1 MKTRYWRLAATTLAG
16 RPLAMPALILLGL
29 ILAFVLFWPAVSP
42 YDPNEVN
49 FDLSRQGPSPAHPLG
64 TDQFGRD
71 LMTRLAA
78 GGRTTLLIVV
88 IAVAIIAVLGISYG
102 AISALSGRM
111 TDAFLMRVLD
121 GLLALPR
128 IPIAIVILAALSL
141 NAQNVQTVALALGV
155 VGWMLTA
162 RLVRGQ
168 LISLRK
174 QDYVHAAQALGAR
187 RRQVLRR
194 HLLPNSSGVLAV
206 ALLLELPTIVIG
218 EAFLAVLGLGPQPP
232 TATWGNIVDEGLH
245 FGRVWQMTLATG
257 MIVLFALTANVI
269 VDALGEALDPRSQVA
284 RRSPSVRR
292 AEA

>member
-1 MKTRYWRLAATTLAG
+1 MNTRYWRLAATTLAG
-16 RPLAMPALILLGL
+16 RPLAAPALILLGL
-29 ILAFVLFWPAVSP
+29 ILTFVLFWPLISP

-49 FDLSRQGPSPAHPLG
+49 FDVSREGPSPAHPLG

-102 AISALSGRM
+102 AVSALGGRM

-141 NAQNVQTVALALGV
+141 HAQNVQTVALALGV
-155 VGWMLTA
+155 VGWMLMA

-168 LISLRK
+168 LISLRET
-174 QDYVHAAQALGAR
+174 DYVHAARALGAK

-206 ALLLELPTIVIG
+206 ALLLELPAIVIG

-232 TATWGNIVDEGLH
+232 TATWGNIADEGLH

-269 VDALGEALDPRSQVA
+269 VDALSEALDPRSQVG
-284 RRSPSVRR
+284 RRSNQ
-292 AEA
+292 

>member
-1 MKTRYWRLAATTLAG
+1 MNTRYWRLAAATLAG
-16 RPLAMPALILLGL
+16 RPLAMPALILFGL
-29 ILAFVLFWPAVSP
+29 ILTFVLFWPVISP

-88 IAVAIIAVLGISYG
+88 IAVAIIAFLGISYG
-102 AISALSGRM
+102 AVSALGGRM

-141 NAQNVQTVALALGV
+141 HAQNVQTVALALGV

-168 LISLRK
+168 LISLRET
-174 QDYVHAAQALGAR
+174 DYVAAARALGAR

-232 TATWGNIVDEGLH
+232 TATWGNIADEGLH

-269 VDALGEALDPRSQVA
+269 VDALSEALDPRAQVA
-284 RRSPSVRR
+284 RRER
-292 AEA
+292 

>member
-1 MKTRYWRLAATTLAG
+1 MNTRYWRRAGTTLAT
-16 RPLAMPALILLGL
+16 RPLASPALISLGL
-29 ILAFVLFWPAVSP
+29 ILAFVLFWPLVSP

-49 FDLSRQGPSPAHPLG
+49 FDLSRQSPSPAHPFG

-102 AISALSGRM
+102 AISALGGRL

-128 IPIAIVILAALSL
+128 IPIAIVILATVSL
-141 NAQNVQTVALALGV
+141 NAQNVQTVAVALGV

-168 LISLRK
+168 LISLRN
-174 QDYVHAAQALGAR
+174 QDYVHAARALGAR
-187 RRQVLRR
+187 RRQLLRR
-194 HLLPNSSGVLAV
+194 HLLPNSSGILVV
-206 ALLLELPTIVIG
+206 ALLLELPTIVVG

-245 FGRVWQMTLATG
+245 FGRVWQMTLGTA
-257 MIVLFALTANVI
+257 MIVLFVLTVNVI
-269 VDALGEALDPRSQVA
+269 VDALGESLDPRSQVA

-292 AEA
+292 AEV

>member
-1 MKTRYWRLAATTLAG
+1 MNTRYWRLAATTLAG
-16 RPLAMPALILLGL
+16 RPLAVPALILLGL
-29 ILAFVLFWPAVSP
+29 ILTFVLFWPVISP

-49 FDLSRQGPSPAHPLG
+49 FDVSREGPSPAHPLG

-102 AISALSGRM
+102 AVSALGGRM

-141 NAQNVQTVALALGV
+141 HAQNVQTVALALGV
-155 VGWMLTA
+155 VGWMLLA

-168 LISLRK
+168 LISLRET
-174 QDYVHAAQALGAR
+174 DYVHAARALGAK

-206 ALLLELPTIVIG
+206 ALLLELPAIVIG

-232 TATWGNIVDEGLH
+232 TATWGNIADEGLH

-269 VDALGEALDPRSQVA
+269 VDALSEALDPRSQVG
-284 RRSPSVRR
+284 RR
-292 AEA
+292 ANQ

>member
-1 MKTRYWRLAATTLAG
+1 MNTRYWRLAATTLAG
-16 RPLAMPALILLGL
+16 RPLAVPALILLGL
-29 ILAFVLFWPAVSP
+29 ILTFVLFWPVISP

-49 FDLSRQGPSPAHPLG
+49 FDVSREGPSPAHPLG

-102 AISALSGRM
+102 AVSALGGRM

-141 NAQNVQTVALALGV
+141 HAQNVQTVALALGV
-155 VGWMLTA
+155 VGWMLIA

-168 LISLRK
+168 LIALRET
-174 QDYVHAAQALGAR
+174 DYVHAARALGAK
-187 RRQVLRR
+187 RRQGLRR
-194 HLLPNSSGVLAV
+194 QLLPNSSGVLAV
-206 ALLLELPTIVIG
+206 ALLLERPASVIG

-232 TATWGNIVDEGLH
+232 TATWGNIADEGLH

-269 VDALGEALDPRSQVA
+269 VDALSEALDPRSQVG
-284 RRSPSVRR
+284 RR
-292 AEA
+292 ANQ

>member
-1 MKTRYWRLAATTLAG
+1 MNTRYWRLTASTLVS
-16 RPLAMPALILLGL
+16 RPLALPGLLLLGL
-29 ILAFVLFWPAVSP
+29 ILAYVLFWPLISP
-42 YDPNEVN
+42 YDPNAVD
-49 FDLSRQGPSPAHPLG
+49 FDLSRQGPSPSHPFG

-78 GGRTTLLIVV
+78 GGRTTLLIVL
-88 IAVAIIAVLGISYG
+88 IAIAIIAVLGISYG
-102 AISALSGRM
+102 AVSALGGRM

-162 RLVRGQ
+162 RLVRGT
-168 LISLRK
+168 LLSLRQ
-174 QDYVHAAQALGAR
+174 QDYVHAARALGAGHT
-187 RRQVLRR
+187 QVLRR
-194 HLLPNSSGVLAV
+194 HMLPNSSGILAV

-232 TATWGNIVDEGLH
+232 TATWGNIADEGLH

-257 MIVLFALTANVI
+257 MIVLFALAANVV

-284 RRSPSVRR
+284 KRERQ
-292 AEA
+292 

>member
-1 MKTRYWRLAATTLAG
+1 MNTRYWRLAATTLAG
-16 RPLAMPALILLGL
+16 RPLAVPALILLGL
-29 ILAFVLFWPAVSP
+29 ILTFVLFWPVISP

-49 FDLSRQGPSPAHPLG
+49 FDLSREGPSPAHPLG
-64 TDQFGRD
+64 TDQYGRD

-78 GGRTTLLIVV
+78 GGRTTLLIVA

-102 AISALSGRM
+102 AVSALGGRM

-141 NAQNVQTVALALGV
+141 HAQNVQTVALALGV
-155 VGWMLTA
+155 VGWMLLA

-168 LISLRK
+168 LISLRET
-174 QDYVHAAQALGAR
+174 DYVHAARALGAK

-206 ALLLELPTIVIG
+206 ALLLELPAIVIG

-232 TATWGNIVDEGLH
+232 TATWGNIADEGLH

-269 VDALGEALDPRSQVA
+269 VDALSEALDPRSQVG
-284 RRSPSVRR
+284 RRSNQ
-292 AEA
+292 

>member
-1 MKTRYWRLAATTLAG
+1 VNTRYWRLAAATLAG
-16 RPLAMPALILLGL
+16 RPLAIPALILLGL
-29 ILAFVLFWPAVSP
+29 ILAFVLFWPLVSP

-49 FDLSRQGPSPAHPLG
+49 FDLSRQNPSPAHPLG

-71 LMTRLAA
+71 LMTRLAT
-78 GGRTTLLIVV
+78 GGRTTLLIVL

-102 AISALSGRM
+102 AISALGGRM

-121 GLLALPR
+121 GLIALPR
-128 IPIAIVILAALSL
+128 IPIAIVILVALSL
-141 NAQNVQTVALALGV
+141 NAQNVQTVALALGI

-168 LISLRK
+168 LVSLRET
-174 QDYVHAAQALGAR
+174 DYVHAARALGAK

-232 TATWGNIVDEGLH
+232 TATWGNIADEGLH

-269 VDALGEALDPRSQVA
+269 VDALSEALDPRSQVA
-284 RRSPSVRR
+284 QRKT
-292 AEA
+292 

>member
-1 MKTRYWRLAATTLAG
+1 MNTRYWRLAATTLAG
-16 RPLAMPALILLGL
+16 RPLATPALILLGL
-29 ILAFVLFWPAVSP
+29 ILTFVLFWPVISP

-78 GGRTTLLIVV
+78 GGQTTLLIVV
-88 IAVAIIAVLGISYG
+88 IAVAIIAFLGISYG
-102 AISALSGRM
+102 AVSALGGRM

-141 NAQNVQTVALALGV
+141 HAQNVQTVALALGV

-168 LISLRK
+168 LISLRET
-174 QDYVHAAQALGAR
+174 DYVAAARALGAR

-232 TATWGNIVDEGLH
+232 TATWGNIADEGLH

-269 VDALGEALDPRSQVA
+269 VDALSEALDPRAQVA
-284 RRSPSVRR
+284 RRER
-292 AEA
+292 

>member
-1 MKTRYWRLAATTLAG
+1 MNKRYWRLAATTLAG
-16 RPLAMPALILLGL
+16 RPLATPALIVLGL
-29 ILAFVLFWPAVSP
+29 ILAFVLFWPVISP

-88 IAVAIIAVLGISYG
+88 LAVTIIAVLGITYG
-102 AISALSGRM
+102 AVSALGGRM

-168 LISLRK
+168 LISLRAT
-174 QDYVHAAQALGAR
+174 DYVHAARALGAR

-194 HLLPNSSGVLAV
+194 HLLPNSSSVLAV

-232 TATWGNIVDEGLH
+232 TATWGNIADEGLH

-269 VDALGEALDPRSQVA
+269 VDALSEALDPRSQVA
-284 RRSPSVRR
+284 RRGRQ
-292 AEA
+292 

>member
-1 MKTRYWRLAATTLAG
+1 MNTRYWRLAATTLAG
-16 RPLAMPALILLGL
+16 RPLAVPALIMLGL
-29 ILAFVLFWPAVSP
+29 ILTFVLFWPVISP

-49 FDLSRQGPSPAHPLG
+49 FDVSREGPSPAHPLG

-102 AISALSGRM
+102 AVSALGGRM

-141 NAQNVQTVALALGV
+141 HAQNVQTVALALGV
-155 VGWMLTA
+155 VGWMLLA

-168 LISLRK
+168 LISLRET
-174 QDYVHAAQALGAR
+174 DYVHAARALGAK

-206 ALLLELPTIVIG
+206 ALLLELPAIVIG

-232 TATWGNIVDEGLH
+232 TATWGNIADEGLH

-269 VDALGEALDPRSQVA
+269 VDALSEALDPRSQVGK
-284 RRSPSVRR
+284 R
-292 AEA
+292 ANQ